1 MNTKEFLDNVCSNIK
16 YKPASNQI
24 KEELK
29 THIDEVKE
37 EKIDEGYSAKEAEE
51 LAVNQMGNAKEIG
64 RKLNK
69 IHRPKLDWGTLI
81 LVIVLIFLSG
91 SYMKFIPSNFYSA
104 FHEKNILGLNDIIT
118 AKVECIMFVFAVL
131 FAIGLY
137 FFDYRKICKYSKA
150 FYIVAT
156 LLNIVAYLR
165 GFRANGNLIYGLW
178 PFTSVAPTVISIPL
192 YIIAFAGFIND
203 INNKRKLNSNIAKII
218 ILGIISVITS
228 LIINFVSG
236 FLITAVYVTILS
248 RELIIKRHIKY
259 SLIFIVSS
267 IIIFVLLS
275 TIICIIPTKLRDKED
290 NLTSAYCV
298 GIDTVG
304 KRRIDAIRKE
314 VFNNAKMFGT
324 ADLEEKSLQDEQ
336 GYINNLQNY
345 FRNYWGL
352 CIIRPSFKLRMDSE
366 YGGCRI
372 NNYI

>member
-203 INNKRKLNSNIAKII
+203 IDNKRKLNFNIVKII
-218 ILGIISVITS
+218 ILSIIAVITS

-248 RELIIKRHIKY
+248 REIIRRKNIKY
-259 SLIFIVSS
+259 LVILITSS
-267 IIIFVLLS
+267 IIVFAGLS
-275 TIICIIPTKLRDKED
+275 TIICIIPTKWRYKED
-290 NLTSAYCV
+290 NLTSAYWV

-304 KRRIDAIRKE
+304 ERRIDEIRKE
-314 VFNNAKMFGT
+314 VFNGAKMFGT
-324 ADLEEKSLQDEQ
+324 ADLEEKALQDEQ
-336 GYINNLQNY
+336 GDIYNIQNY
-345 FRNYWGL
+345 FRNYWGF
-352 CIIRPSFKLRMDSE
+352 CIIRISFKLWMDS
-366 YGGCRI
+366 
-372 NNYI
+372 NYRFVSIYNYV

>member
-16 YKPASNQI
+16 YQPASNQI
-24 KEELK
+24 EEELR

-37 EKIDEGYSAKEAEE
+37 EKIEEGYFAKEAEE

-64 RKLNK
+64 KKLNK
-69 IHRPKLDWGTLI
+69 IHRPKLDWITLI

-91 SYMKFIPSNFYSA
+91 SYMKFIPSNFFSA
-104 FHEKNILGLNDIIT
+104 CYEKNVLELNEIIT
-118 AKVECIMFVFAVL
+118 AKIECVLFVCALL

-137 FFDYRKICKYSKA
+137 FFDYRKICKHSKA
-150 FYIVAT
+150 LYIFAT
-156 LLNIVAYLR
+156 LLNIVAYSR

-192 YIIAFAGFIND
+192 YIIAFAGFVND
-203 INNKRKLNSNIAKII
+203 IDNKRKLNSNIGKIM

-228 LIINFVSG
+228 LMINFEAG
-236 FLITAVYVTILS
+236 FIITVVYITILS
-248 RELIIKRHIKY
+248 RELIIRGHIKD
-259 SLIFIVSS
+259 SVIFIVSS
-267 IIIFVLLS
+267 IIVFVLLS
-275 TIICIIPTKLRDKED
+275 TSICIIPTKLRDKED
-290 NLTSAYCV
+290 NLTSAYWV

-304 KRRIDAIRKE
+304 KRRIDSIRKE

-352 CIIRPSFKLRMDSE
+352 CIIRISFKLWVDSK
-366 YGGCRI
+366 YRVVSI
-372 NNYI
+372 DNYI

>member
-81 LVIVLIFLSG
+81 LVIVLTFLSG

-290 NLTSAYCV
+290 NLTSAYWV

-352 CIIRPSFKLRMDSE
+352 CIIRSSFKLRMDSE

>member
-16 YKPASNQI
+16 YQPASNQI
-24 KEELK
+24 EEELR

-37 EKIDEGYSAKEAEE
+37 EKIEEGYFAKEAEE

-64 RKLNK
+64 KKLNK
-69 IHRPKLDWGTLI
+69 IHRPKLDWITLI

-91 SYMKFIPSNFYSA
+91 SYMKFIPSNFFSA
-104 FHEKNILGLNDIIT
+104 FYEKNVLELNEIIT
-118 AKVECIMFVFAVL
+118 AKIECVLFVCALL

-137 FFDYRKICKYSKA
+137 FFDYRKICKHSKA
-150 FYIVAT
+150 LYIFAT
-156 LLNIVAYLR
+156 LLNIVAYSR

-192 YIIAFAGFIND
+192 YIIAFAGFVND
-203 INNKRKLNSNIAKII
+203 IDNKRKLNSNIGKIM

-228 LIINFVSG
+228 LMINFEAG
-236 FLITAVYVTILS
+236 FIITVVYITILS
-248 RELIIKRHIKY
+248 RELIIRGHIKD
-259 SLIFIVSS
+259 SVIFIVSS
-267 IIIFVLLS
+267 IIVFVLLS
-275 TIICIIPTKLRDKED
+275 TSICIIPTKLRDKED
-290 NLTSAYCV
+290 NLTSAYWV

-304 KRRIDAIRKE
+304 KRRIDSIRKE

-352 CIIRPSFKLRMDSE
+352 CIIRISFKLWVDSK
-366 YGGCRI
+366 YRVVSI
-372 NNYI
+372 DNYI

>member
-275 TIICIIPTKLRDKED
+275 TIICIIPTKWRYKED
-290 NLTSAYCV
+290 NLTSAYWV

-304 KRRIDAIRKE
+304 KRRIDEIRKE

-352 CIIRPSFKLRMDSE
+352 CIIRSSFKLRMDSE

>member
-275 TIICIIPTKLRDKED
+275 TIICIIPTKWRYKED
-290 NLTSAYCV
+290 NLTSAYWV

-304 KRRIDAIRKE
+304 ERRIDEIRKE
-314 VFNNAKMFGT
+314 VFNGAKMFGT
-324 ADLEEKSLQDEQ
+324 ADLEEKALQDEQ
-336 GYINNLQNY
+336 GDIYNIQNY
-345 FRNYWGL
+345 FRNYWGF
-352 CIIRPSFKLRMDSE
+352 CIIRSSFKLRMDSE

>member
-37 EKIDEGYSAKEAEE
+37 EKIDEGYSAKEAEG

-290 NLTSAYCV
+290 NLTSAYWV

-304 KRRIDAIRKE
+304 KRRIDSIRKE

-352 CIIRPSFKLRMDSE
+352 CIIRSSFKLRMDSE

>member
-228 LIINFVSG
+228 LMINFEAG
-236 FLITAVYVTILS
+236 FLITVVYVTILS

-290 NLTSAYCV
+290 NLTSAYWV

-352 CIIRPSFKLRMDSE
+352 CIIRSSFKLRMDSE

>member
-16 YKPASNQI
+16 YQPVSNQI
-24 KEELK
+24 KEELR

-37 EKIDEGYSAKEAEE
+37 EKIEEGYSAKEAEE

-64 RKLNK
+64 KKLNK
-69 IHRPKLDWGTLI
+69 IHRPKLDWITLI

-91 SYMKFIPSNFYSA
+91 SYMKFIPSNFFSA
-104 FHEKNILGLNDIIT
+104 FYEKNVLELNEIIT
-118 AKVECIMFVFAVL
+118 AKIECVLFSCAIL

-137 FFDYRKICKYSKA
+137 FFDYRKICKHSKSL
-150 FYIVAT
+150 YILAT
-156 LLNIVAYLR
+156 LLNIVAYSR

-192 YIIAFAGFIND
+192 YIIAFAGFVND
-203 INNKRKLNSNIAKII
+203 IDNKRKLNSNIGKIM

-228 LIINFVSG
+228 LMINFEAG
-236 FLITAVYVTILS
+236 FLITVVYIIILS

-275 TIICIIPTKLRDKED
+275 AIICIIPTRWRNKED
-290 NLTSAYCV
+290 NLTSAYWV
-298 GIDTVG
+298 GVDTAG
-304 KRRIDAIRKE
+304 ERRIDAIRRE
-314 VFNNAKMFGT
+314 VVNGAKILGT

-336 GYINNLQNY
+336 CYINNLQNY

-352 CIIRPSFKLRMDSE
+352 CIIRISFKLWVDSK
-366 YGGCRI
+366 YRVVSI
-372 NNYI
+372 DNYI

>member
-16 YKPASNQI
+16 YQLASNQI
-24 KEELK
+24 KEELR

-37 EKIDEGYSAKEAEE
+37 EKIEEGYFAKEAEE

-64 RKLNK
+64 KKLNK

-104 FHEKNILGLNDIIT
+104 FHEKNVLELNEIIT
-118 AKVECIMFVFAVL
+118 AKIECVLFVCALL

-137 FFDYRKICKYSKA
+137 FFDYRKICKHSKA
-150 FYIVAT
+150 LYIFAT
-156 LLNIVAYLR
+156 LLNIVAYSR

-192 YIIAFAGFIND
+192 YIIAFAGFIN
-203 INNKRKLNSNIAKII
+203 NKRTLNFNIAKII

-228 LIINFVSG
+228 LMINFEAG
-236 FLITAVYVTILS
+236 FIITVVYITILS
-248 RELIIKRHIKY
+248 RELIIRGHIKD
-259 SLIFIVSS
+259 SVIFIVSS
-267 IIIFVLLS
+267 IIVFVLLS
-275 TIICIIPTKLRDKED
+275 TSICIIPTKLRDKEG
-290 NLTSAYCV
+290 NLTSAYWV

-304 KRRIDAIRKE
+304 KRRIDSIRKE

-352 CIIRPSFKLRMDSE
+352 CIIRISFKLWVDSK
-366 YGGCRI
+366 YRFVSI
-372 NNYI
+372 DNYI

>member
-1 MNTKEFLDNVCSNIK
+1 MNTKEFLDNVCRNIK

-37 EKIDEGYSAKEAEE
+37 EKIDEGYSAKEAEG

-290 NLTSAYCV
+290 NLTSAYWV

-336 GYINNLQNY
+336 GYIKNLQNY

-352 CIIRPSFKLRMDSE
+352 CIIRSSFKLRMDSE

>member
-37 EKIDEGYSAKEAEE
+37 EKIDEGYSAKEAEG

-91 SYMKFIPSNFYSA
+91 SYMKFMPSNFYNA
-104 FHEKNILGLNDIIT
+104 FHEKNVLGLNDIIT
-118 AKVECIMFVFAVL
+118 AKVECVMFVFAVS

-137 FFDYRKICKYSKA
+137 FLDYRKICKHSKA
-150 FYIVAT
+150 LYIVAT
-156 LLNIVAYLR
+156 VLNIIAYLR

-228 LIINFVSG
+228 LMINFEAG
-236 FLITAVYVTILS
+236 FLITVVYITILS

-290 NLTSAYCV
+290 NLTSAYWV

-352 CIIRPSFKLRMDSE
+352 CIIRSSFKLRMDSE

>member
-290 NLTSAYCV
+290 NLTSAYWV

-352 CIIRPSFKLRMDSE
+352 CIIRSSFKLRMDSE

>member
-16 YKPASNQI
+16 YQPASNQI
-24 KEELK
+24 KEELR

-37 EKIDEGYSAKEAEE
+37 EKIEEGYSAKEAEE

-64 RKLNK
+64 KKLNK
-69 IHRPKLDWGTLI
+69 IHRPKLDWITLI

-91 SYMKFIPSNFYSA
+91 SYMKFIPSNFFSA
-104 FHEKNILGLNDIIT
+104 FYEKNVLELNEIIT
-118 AKVECIMFVFAVL
+118 AKIECVLFVCALL

-137 FFDYRKICKYSKA
+137 FFDYRKICKHSKA
-150 FYIVAT
+150 LYIFAT
-156 LLNIVAYLR
+156 LLNIVAYSR

-192 YIIAFAGFIND
+192 YIIAFAGFVND
-203 INNKRKLNSNIAKII
+203 IDNKRKLNSNIGKIM

-228 LIINFVSG
+228 LMINFEAG
-236 FLITAVYVTILS
+236 FLITVVYIIILS

-275 TIICIIPTKLRDKED
+275 AIICIIPTRWRNKED
-290 NLTSAYCV
+290 NLTSAYWV
-298 GIDTVG
+298 GVDTAG
-304 KRRIDAIRKE
+304 ERRIDAIRRE
-314 VFNNAKMFGT
+314 VVNGAKILGT

-352 CIIRPSFKLRMDSE
+352 CIIRISFKLWVDSK
-366 YGGCRI
+366 YRVVSI
-372 NNYI
+372 DNYI

>member
-16 YKPASNQI
+16 YQPASNQI
-24 KEELK
+24 KEELR

-37 EKIDEGYSAKEAEE
+37 EKIEEGYSEKEAEE
-51 LAVNQMGNAKEIG
+51 LAVDQMGNAKEIG
-64 RKLNK
+64 KKLNK

-91 SYMKFIPSNFYSA
+91 SYMKFMPSNFYSA
-104 FHEKNILGLNDIIT
+104 FHEKNVLELNNIIT

-156 LLNIVAYLR
+156 LLNIIAYLR

-178 PFTSVAPTVISIPL
+178 PFISVSPTVISIHL
-192 YIIAFAGFIND
+192 YIISFAGFIND
-203 INNKRKLNSNIAKII
+203 INNKRKLNSNIVKFIT
-218 ILGIISVITS
+218 LGIIAVITS
-228 LIINFVSG
+228 LMINFASG
-236 FLITAVYVTILS
+236 FLITVVYITILS
-248 RELIIKRHIKY
+248 RELIIRGYIKD
-259 SLIFIVSS
+259 SVIFIVSS
-267 IIIFVLLS
+267 IIVFVLLS
-275 TIICIIPTKLRDKED
+275 TIICIIPTRWSYKED
-290 NLTSAYCV
+290 KLTSAYWV
-298 GIDTVG
+298 GVDTVG
-304 KRRIDAIRKE
+304 ERRIDAIRKE

-345 FRNYWGL
+345 FRNYWGF
-352 CIIRPSFKLRMDSE
+352 CNIRLSFKLWMDSK
-366 YGGCRI
+366 YSGCRI

>member
-37 EKIDEGYSAKEAEE
+37 EKIDEGYSAKEAEG

-248 RELIIKRHIKY
+248 RELIIKRHIKD
-259 SLIFIVSS
+259 SVIFIVSS
-267 IIIFVLLS
+267 IIVFVLLS
-275 TIICIIPTKLRDKED
+275 TSICIIPTKLRDKEY
-290 NLTSAYCV
+290 NLTSAYWV

-304 KRRIDAIRKE
+304 KRRIDSIRKE

-352 CIIRPSFKLRMDSE
+352 CIIRSSFKLRMDSE

>member
-16 YKPASNQI
+16 YQPASNQI
-24 KEELK
+24 EEELR

-37 EKIDEGYSAKEAEE
+37 EKIEEGYFAKEAEE

-64 RKLNK
+64 KKLNK
-69 IHRPKLDWGTLI
+69 IHRPKLDWITLI

-91 SYMKFIPSNFYSA
+91 SYMKFIPSNFFSA
-104 FHEKNILGLNDIIT
+104 FYEKNVLELNEIIT
-118 AKVECIMFVFAVL
+118 AKIECVLFVCALL

-137 FFDYRKICKYSKA
+137 FFDYRKICKHSKA
-150 FYIVAT
+150 LYIFAT
-156 LLNIVAYLR
+156 LLNIVAYSR
-165 GFRANGNLIYGLW
+165 GFIANGNLIYGLW

-192 YIIAFAGFIND
+192 YIIAFAGFVND
-203 INNKRKLNSNIAKII
+203 IDNKRKLNSNIGKIM

-228 LIINFVSG
+228 LMINFEAG
-236 FLITAVYVTILS
+236 FIITVVYITILS
-248 RELIIKRHIKY
+248 RELIIRGHIKD
-259 SLIFIVSS
+259 SVIFIVSS
-267 IIIFVLLS
+267 IIVFVLLS
-275 TIICIIPTKLRDKED
+275 TSICIIPTKLRDKED
-290 NLTSAYCV
+290 NLTSAYWV

-304 KRRIDAIRKE
+304 KRRIDSIRKE

-352 CIIRPSFKLRMDSE
+352 CIIRISFKLWVDSK
-366 YGGCRI
+366 YRVVSI
-372 NNYI
+372 DNYI

>member
-156 LLNIVAYLR
+156 LLKIVAYLR

-228 LIINFVSG
+228 LMINFEAG
-236 FLITAVYVTILS
+236 FLITVVYITILS

-290 NLTSAYCV
+290 NLTSAYWV

-352 CIIRPSFKLRMDSE
+352 CIIRSSFKLRMDSE